1 MNDTPEQRERLQ
13 QLCAQIDAQIAK
25 DQAKKTKPQD
35 RRTHNEP
42 VAVERRTGQD
52 RRKGQR

>member
-13 QLCAQIDAQIAK
+13 QLCAQLDAQIAK
-25 DQAKKTKPQD
+25 DQAKIKKPED
-35 RRTHNEP
+35 RRLQPQP
-42 VAVERRTGQD
+42 VAFERRTGSD

>member
-13 QLCAQIDAQIAK
+13 QLYAQIDAQIVK
-25 DQAKKTKPQD
+25 DQAKKVKPAD
-35 RRTHNEP
+35 RRHHDEP
-42 VAVERRTGQD
+42 VAVERRTGKD

>member
-1 MNDTPEQRERLQ
+1 MNDTPEQRERLKE
-13 QLCAQIDAQIAK
+13 LYAQIDAQIAK

-35 RRTHNEP
+35 RRYHDEP
-42 VAVERRTGQD
+42 VEVERRKGND